1 MTGYEFDRAASV
13 VAPLGSKEVKME
25 VIVPCCAGLDVH
37 QASVVACVNRS
48 GPHGR
53 SQKEVRTFGTMHDD
67 LIALRDWLKD
77 AGCALVAME
86 STGVYWKPVYEAL
99 EDHFDLMVAN
109 ARHIKNVPGRKTD
122 VKDCEWISDLA
133 RHGLISRGF
142 VPPRDIRDLRE
153 LNRYRRKLAQIQ
165 TGERNRLIKVLETAG
180 IKLAGV
186 ASDVFG
192 VSGRAMIRAL
202 IEGEETP
209 QAMAGLARGRLRSK
223 RAALAR
229 ALDAPLKPHQ
239 RFMLRTQ
246 LARIEQAEADLERID
261 SELREMAAPY
271 ARYLELL
278 MSIPG
283 VNWIN
288 AVTIIAEIGTDMS
301 AFHSAAHLASWTAFR
316 QRELSRRNA
325 DWAGICPG
333 NNESAGKKR
342 TGKVRKGNVVL
353 KTTLVNAAIAGFGS
367 RAKKGTFLAE
377 KFRRLAARRGK
388 MKAAVAIAHK
398 ILVAVWHM
406 LSEGTFYQ
414 DLGAGFL
421 DNLDRTRNARHLVRR
436 LTNMGFD
443 VQLVEKAA

>member
-1 MTGYEFDRAASV
+1 
-13 VAPLGSKEVKME
+13 
-25 VIVPCCAGLDVH
+25 
-37 QASVVACVNRS
+37 
-48 GPHGR
+48 
-53 SQKEVRTFGTMHDD
+53 
-67 LIALRDWLKD
+67 
-77 AGCALVAME
+77 
-86 STGVYWKPVYEAL
+86 
-99 EDHFDLMVAN
+99 MVAN

-142 VPPRDIRDLRE
+142 VPPREIRDLRE
-153 LNRYRRKLAQIQ
+153 LNRYRRKLAQVQ

-209 QAMAGLARGRLRSK
+209 QVMAGLARGRLRSK
-223 RAALAR
+223 RTALAR

-239 RFMLRTQ
+239 RFMLQTQ
-246 LARIEQAEADLERID
+246 MGRIEQAEAALEQID
-261 SELREMAAPY
+261 IELNKMIVPY
-271 ARYLELL
+271 RRQVEQL

-283 VNWIN
+283 VDWIN

-301 AFHSAAHLASWTAFR
+301 AFHSAAHLAS
-316 QRELSRRNA
+316 
-325 DWAGICPG
+325 WAGICPG

-367 RAKKGTFLAE
+367 RARKGTFLAE

-421 DNLDRTRNARHLVRR
+421 DKLDRTRNAKHLVRR
-436 LTNMGFD
+436 LINMGFD

>member
-37 QASVVACVNRS
+37 QATVVACVNRS
-48 GPHGR
+48 GLHGR
-53 SQKEVRTFGTMHDD
+53 SQKDVRTFGTMHDD

-142 VPPRDIRDLRE
+142 VPPREIRDLRE
-153 LNRYRRKLAQIQ
+153 LNRYRRKLAQVQ

-186 ASDVFG
+186 ASDVFS

-209 QAMAGLARGRLRSK
+209 QVMAGLARGRLRSK
-223 RAALAR
+223 RTALAR

-239 RFMLRTQ
+239 RFMLQTQ
-246 LARIEQAEADLERID
+246 MGRIEQAEAALEQID
-261 SELREMAAPY
+261 IELNKMIVPY
-271 ARYLELL
+271 RRQVEQL

-283 VNWIN
+283 VDWIN

-301 AFHSAAHLASWTAFR
+301 AFHSAAHLAS
-316 QRELSRRNA
+316 
-325 DWAGICPG
+325 WAGICPG

-367 RAKKGTFLAE
+367 RARKGTFLAE

-421 DNLDRTRNARHLVRR
+421 DKLDRTRNAKHLVRR
-436 LTNMGFD
+436 LINMGFD

>member
-1 MTGYEFDRAASV
+1 MEVV
-13 VAPLGSKEVKME
+13 VA
-25 VIVPCCAGLDVH
+25 CCAGLDVH
-37 QASVVACVNRS
+37 QASVVACVNSTGR
-48 GPHGR
+48 GGR
-53 SQKEVRTFGTMHDD
+53 SHKEVRTFGTMRAD
-67 LIALRDWLKD
+67 LIALRDWLKQ
-77 AGCALVAME
+77 AGVTLVAME
-86 STGVYWKPVYEAL
+86 STGVYWKPVFERL
-99 EDHFDLMVAN
+99 EDDHDVIVAN

-153 LNRYRRKLAQIQ
+153 LNRYRRKLAQVQ

-186 ASDVFG
+186 ASDVLG

-202 IEGEETP
+202 IEGEDTSEVI
-209 QAMAGLARGRLRSK
+209 ARLARGRLRK
-223 RAALAR
+223 KQPELAR

-261 SELREMAAPY
+261 AELSEMAAPY
-271 ARYLELL
+271 ARYIELL
-278 MSIPG
+278 MTIPG
-283 VNWIN
+283 INWTN
-288 AVTIIAEIGTDMS
+288 AVTIIAEIGIDMS
-301 AFHSAAHLASWTAFR
+301 VFLSAAHLASW
-316 QRELSRRNA
+316 
-325 DWAGICPG
+325 AGLCPG

-342 TGKVRKGNVVL
+342 SGKVRKGNVIL
-353 KTTLVNAAIAGFGS
+353 KTTLVNAAIAGSGN
-367 RAKKGTFLAE
+367 RGHKGTFLTE

-398 ILVAVWHM
+398 ILVSIWHM
-406 LSEGTFYQ
+406 LSDGTSYQ

-421 DNLDRTRNARHLVRR
+421 DRLDRTRNASHLVRR
-436 LTNMGFD
+436 LINMGFG
-443 VQLVEKAA
+443 VQLTEQAA